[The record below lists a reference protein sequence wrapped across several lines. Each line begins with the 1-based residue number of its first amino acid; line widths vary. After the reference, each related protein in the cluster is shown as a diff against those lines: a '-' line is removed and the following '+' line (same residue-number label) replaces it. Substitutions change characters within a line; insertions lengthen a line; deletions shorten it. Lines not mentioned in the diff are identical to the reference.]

1 MSLQRG
7 FVLLYTLW
15 VLLGGVIL
23 LGGVSLWSQQHSRA
37 TAAQLKAQQLEAKL
51 ESAAHGLSF
60 RLLSL
65 ASKPLSLAQAQL
77 SSVETNGVR
86 AGLRAVDGL
95 LDLNHADA
103 SDMALVMRAAGVPEA
118 ALKAEALIRRRPV
131 QTYASLAA
139 IGLDERSTR
148 CLLRYVTLSSGLQR
162 PRAEL
167 AAADLRGL
175 LGLKLGTG
183 GFVADEAA
191 LASPVV
197 GQVQVAGSGFRYW
210 LSHASDPQGSELVVE
225 VRVTGRGEPPIQV
238 LEWYWLPRAAENVRG
253 CGL

>member
-1 MSLQRG
+1 MSSQRG

-23 LGGVSLWSQQHSRA
+23 FGGVSLWSQQRAQA
-37 TAAQLKAQQLEAKL
+37 TAAQLRSQQLETRL

-65 ASKPLSLAQAQL
+65 ASTPLGLAQTQL
-77 SSVETNGVR
+77 SSFEANGIR
-86 AGLRAVDGL
+86 AELQATHGL
-95 LDLNHADA
+95 LDLNHADPG
-103 SDMALVMRAAGVPEA
+103 DMVLVLRAAGIPDA
-118 ALKAEALIRRRPV
+118 ALKAEALMRRRPV

-148 CLLRYVTLSSGLQR
+148 CLLRHVTLSSGQSR

-167 AAADLRGL
+167 APTDLRRL
-175 LGLKLGTG
+175 LGLKLGAS
-183 GFVADEAA
+183 GFAADDLAA
-191 LASPVV
+191 ASPVA

-210 LSHASDPQGSELVVE
+210 LRHAGDPQGSELVVE

-238 LEWYWLPRAAENVRG
+238 LEWYWLPRVAEQARG
-253 CGL
+253 CRP